1 MDVHVRDLRYFV
13 TVAEELHFTRAAERL
28 FVSQPAL
35 SKQIRMLETQL
46 RVKLFERD
54 KRRVLLTDAGT
65 ALLGEARE
73 LVRRWDTAQ
82 RLVADAAAAAE
93 AVLRVGIQ
101 TSVGRDLLPPAAA
114 RFAERRPNWRLQFR
128 QVGWSDPTAGLADES
143 TDVAVVWLPLP
154 DDSLSSMVLVEES
167 RWVGMARSHR
177 LAGVD
182 VVPFADLLDEPF
194 LALPLSAG
202 VLRDYW
208 LALDERAGRPLR
220 IGAEVETADETLE
233 ALINGA
239 GVVLVSS
246 GNAALY
252 ERPGVVFRE
261 VSGISSSRLALA
273 WRTND
278 HRAVIRD
285 FVTALSDSRV
295 S

>member
-177 LAGVD
+177 LAGMD
-182 VVPFADLLDEPF
+182 FVPFVDLLDEPF
-194 LALPLSAG
+194 LALPQSAG